1 MVVGTRNTFD
11 FSCWNYYII
20 MIDFCTISNENSAI
34 LTHILNNEVNNFKVN
49 TWKNW
54 FFNTHFN
61 CSLIL
66 YKCSQVITF
75 LSCNQLTPFLSI
87 PVVRICST
95 VCLYKLGGGINWLE
109 SGLLK
114 KWTELYLI
122 SFKNLWTESH
132 RNNLVRFQSLVRF
145 SLYIIWFKKFNIFS
159 FRLFT

>member
-1 MVVGTRNTFD
+1 MVVGTRYTFD
-11 FSCWNYYII
+11 FSFCNYYII
-20 MIDFCTISNENSAI
+20 LIDFCMISNENSAV
-34 LTHILNNEVNNFKVN
+34 LTHILNNEVNNLKVN

-61 CSLIL
+61 CSH
-66 YKCSQVITF
+66 VITF

-95 VCLYKLGGGINWLE
+95 VYLYKLGGGINGLE

-132 RNNLVRFQSLVRF
+132 RNNLVRFLSSIQSV
-145 SLYIIWFKKFNIFS
+145 
-159 FRLFT
+159 